1 MSESGQTSFIPKR
14 PITGS
19 LSDRPGMSHSFGLIN
34 IVAFF
39 ILAASLVFYG
49 GAWFYHQA
57 LYDEINNKCQSA
69 SDAGA
74 QVQRCGLKAT
84 VALEQRNLPQDTILD
99 LQRLD
104 RKFRI
109 AGDLLAKHIDMLP
122 IFEMLEQLTLPSVY
136 YDSFNY
142 SAKGISMGGK
152 ASSYEDV
159 AIQTQIFSAD
169 RGRIQSFIF
178 SDLNSDAGSLV
189 TFKLTMI
196 LEPSL
201 TSYAASSTNSNALS
215 S

>member
-14 PITGS
+14 PISGS
-19 LSDRPGMSHSFGLIN
+19 LSDRPGMSHSFGLVN

-39 ILAASLVFYG
+39 VLAASLVFYG

-57 LYDEINNKCQSA
+57 LYDEINNECQSA
-69 SDAGA
+69 ADASAGA

-104 RKFRI
+104 RKFKI
-109 AGDLLAKHIDMLP
+109 AGDLLVKHIDMLP

-142 SAKGISMGGK
+142 SSKGISMSGK
-152 ASSYEDV
+152 AASYEDV
-159 AIQTQIFSAD
+159 AIQTQIFAED
-169 RGRIQSFIF
+169 Q
-178 SDLNSDAGSLV
+178 
-189 TFKLTMI
+189 
-196 LEPSL
+196 
-201 TSYAASSTNSNALS
+201 TSEVG
-215 S
+215 